1 DETGGRY
8 VHVIADGDVATS
20 GQLAKAIACGADA
33 AMLGVPLALAAELN
47 SVTPTTD
54 PVRDLAALGAAYLSN
69 ALANPDH
76 VVLRLAAA
84 PELPCEHPLAA
95 AIVRAA
101 RGRDL
106 RLPEVTEFTAHP
118 GRGVTALVGDRLIGV
133 GSPATAGPGLASGQ
147 ATVDAVQAHGYTA
160 VIVTCEHQPIGVLAL
175 TDQLRPEAAAAVR
188 AATELTGVEPALLTG
203 DNRATADRLAARV
216 GITDVRA
223 DLLPDDKVTAVRQ
236 WQADGRTVTV
246 VGDGINDAPA
256 LAAAEVG
263 IAMGGAGSDLTLQ
276 TADAV
281 VVRDDLT
288 TIPAVI
294 ALSRQA
300 RRVVTANLAIAAT
313 FIGVLVV
320 WDLAGNL
327 PLPLGVAGHE
337 GSTVIV
343 GLNGL
348 RLLRRAAW
356 ERAAGIRD

>member
-1 DETGGRY
+1 GAPRSRGTGQVAGGSPGGRR
-8 VHVIADGDVATS
+8 VHHSGGQRTRAT
-20 GQLAKAIACGADA
+20 GAR
-33 AMLGVPLALAAELN
+33 
-47 SVTPTTD
+47 
-54 PVRDLAALGAAYLSN
+54 RDSRGPRA
-69 ALANPDH
+69 
-76 VVLRLAAA
+76 
-84 PELPCEHPLAA
+84 HPLAGGTGPA
-95 AIVRAA
+95 P